1 MNRRDDAAEF
11 ERWLDRELPR
21 VVATELDA
29 SVPPRRHL
37 AARSRSRG
45 RRGIAAPRLKGA
57 AAVVALTLAFA
68 AGAALTT
75 GSPNPVSWGHQVVQ
89 AVTVGS
95 LAPQRTPAPTPH
107 PTPPARSVTQAAGT
121 DAEAQHTAS
130 DTGAAGDSGAAH
142 SSGAAGGNQDNGNQ
156 DGAKQGHDDGSPP
169 SDADGQPK
177 DQGHQ
182 QGPNKQP

>member
-1 MNRRDDAAEF
+1 MNRPNEAAEF

-29 SVPPRRHL
+29 SIPPPRPL
-37 AARSRSRG
+37 ATPSRSRG

-57 AAVVALTLAFA
+57 AVLVALALVFA
-68 AGAALTT
+68 TGAALTT

-95 LAPQRTPAPTPH
+95 LVPQRTPAPTPH
-107 PTPPARSVTQAAGT
+107 PTPPARSVTRAAGT
-121 DAEAQHTAS
+121 DAEAQRTAS
-130 DTGAAGDSGAAH
+130 DTGAAGDSGAARNA
-142 SSGAAGGNQDNGNQ
+142 GAAGADQDNGNQ
-156 DGAKQGHDDGSPP
+156 DGAKPGHDDGSPP